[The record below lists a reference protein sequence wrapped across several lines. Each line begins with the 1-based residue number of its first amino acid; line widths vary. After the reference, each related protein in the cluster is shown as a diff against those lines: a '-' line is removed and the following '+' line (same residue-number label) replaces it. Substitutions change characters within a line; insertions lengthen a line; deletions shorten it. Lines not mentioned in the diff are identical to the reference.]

1 MEYSMEELIP
11 IVAGLAEKYTAH
23 ESTSVTYETA
33 EQLMQAVLY
42 CVQEL
47 YAPTENKVAAP
58 VKMTAR
64 QAYDLGLSQVKSKV
78 KRTLNLYNELLPTFN
93 CYKNRCL
100 YDTFVKGF
108 PEFFRWYD
116 PEFNPQDTIL
126 TLDYPV
132 LKDLSFCTGIDRIYA
147 YAECIRLEQRFLE
160 LFPEEYITDALSQY
174 DTQFEDMIEN
184 ICEVVLMSFSDHV
197 DSVDAFIEKYS
208 REAGGTGEYFAE
220 ALKSIKLRKEAAV
233 KYTHCRIK

>member
-1 MEYSMEELIP
+1 MDYSMEELIP

-42 CVQEL
+42 CIREL
-47 YAPTENKVAAP
+47 HVPAENKPAASG
-58 VKMTAR
+58 KLSAR
-64 QAYDLGLSQVKSKV
+64 QAYDLGLSQVKGKV
-78 KRTLNLYNELLPTFN
+78 KLTLDLYNKLLPTFN

-100 YDTFVKGF
+100 YDTFAKGF

-132 LKDLSFCTGIDRIYA
+132 LKDLSSCTGIDRIYA
-147 YAECIRLEQRFLE
+147 YADCIRLEQRFLE
-160 LFPEEYITDALSQY
+160 LFPEEYVIDALSRY
-174 DTQFEDMIEN
+174 ETQFEDMIEN
-184 ICEVVLMSFSDHV
+184 ICEIVLISFSGRM
-197 DSVDAFIEKYS
+197 DSVDALIEKYC
-208 REAGGTGEYFAE
+208 RETDGAGEYFAGTIRDIR
-220 ALKSIKLRKEAAV
+220 LRKSICKTSNR
-233 KYTHCRIK
+233 